1 MTTPWMA
8 SKRPKLP
15 DGTRAPAIVEYDPA
29 NPDPRF
35 SFDYCRKHSDW
46 FIRNCLRI
54 ATKSEGLKPFVLNF
68 TQRQIRD
75 TINDLRKRGIP
86 PRLIVLKS
94 RQVGVS
100 TFSEA
105 MVFADS
111 LFYPH
116 RSGLVLAHTK
126 PAARGLLR
134 MTRRF
139 WHNLPPPLRLRRHIG
154 NVTELEFENES
165 RVQVEAVGEV
175 RSYTAQS
182 VHFSEFAFYENAQDA
197 LIAVMQSVPLHPHS
211 LAIIESTANGV
222 GNKFHQLWVNAI
234 NGLEDPD
241 ASPWERGWVPIFI
254 PWFKHEE
261 YRVRPW
267 FDVSAL
273 TIDERR
279 LVKEHHTD
287 LSQIA
292 WRRVCIKVNC
302 DGDLDRFKVEYPSSW
317 QEAFALSGRP
327 VFDEEGLNHYRSMSP
342 IIVSG
347 SVAPPADPKAPLL
360 YHTARPCEVA
370 WDTPRRQPVFDYV
383 ENGRLRIFKPPNPR
397 HTYIVGAD
405 PSEGDRKS
413 DPSPLEILDQMTL
426 EFVAE
431 WWGRTPPDMLADYAA
446 WLAWYYNEA
455 LIIGE
460 ANNHGISFHG
470 RLLDLQYPNLYYRTV
485 NEETVSGEVTDKPG
499 YWETNKAKHLL
510 IDTYRKYVRERRGA
524 IYSPG
529 LLSEMS
535 TTIYDRKEGNTATKI
550 KPQPGHFID
559 RVMAAGM
566 ALYAHRGDVNL
577 PLTPLPEQ
585 EMLVAASRVQ
595 MLRERDPEA
604 AQRLSLDLTGMS
616 CSDLDRVLD
625 ARLHDRRRAESL
637 GMGQER

>member
-1 MTTPWMA
+1 MATPRTG
-8 SKRPKLP
+8 SDRTRRPTIVQYDKDKP
-15 DGTRAPAIVEYDPA
+15 DE
-29 NPDPRF
+29 RF
-35 SFDYCRKHSDW
+35 SYDYCRGHSDF
-46 FIRNCLRI
+46 FINNCLKI
-54 ATKSEGLKPFVLNF
+54 ATKNEGLQPFILNY
-68 TQRQIRD
+68 TQRQVRE
-75 TINDLRKRGIP
+75 TIADLRKRGIP

-100 TFSEA
+100 TLSEA
-105 MVFADS
+105 LVFADS

-139 WHNLPPPLRLRRHIG
+139 WHNLPPPLRMRRNIG

-182 VHFSEFAFYENAQDA
+182 VHFSEFAFYENAQDV
-197 LIAVMQSVPLHPHS
+197 LIAVMQSVPLHKHS

-222 GNKFHQLWVNAI
+222 GNKFHQLWINAI

-241 ASPWERGWVPIFI
+241 SSPWERGWVPIFI

-261 YRVRPW
+261 YRARPW
-267 FDVSAL
+267 FSENEL
-273 TIDERR
+273 TADERT
-279 LVKEHHTD
+279 LVKAHHTD
-287 LSQIA
+287 LSQLA
-292 WRRVCIKVNC
+292 WRRICLKINC
-302 DGDLDRFKVEYPSSW
+302 DGDLDRFKVEYPSTW

-327 VFDEEGLNHYRSMSP
+327 VFDEEGLSHYRSMSP
-342 IIVSG
+342 IIVG
-347 SVAPPADPKAPLL
+347 GNVAPPKDPKAPLL
-360 YHTARPCEVA
+360 YHRARPCEVA
-370 WDTPRRQPVFDYV
+370 WDHDRRETVFDFG
-383 ENGRLRIFKPPNPR
+383 EGGRFRAFKTPNPR
-397 HTYIVGAD
+397 HTYIIGAD

-413 DPSPLEILDQMTL
+413 DPSPLVILDQMTL
-426 EFVAE
+426 EFVGE

-446 WLAWYYNEA
+446 WLGWYYNEA

-470 RLLDLQYPNLYYRTV
+470 RLIDLQYPKLYFRTV
-485 NEETVSGEVTDKPG
+485 TEETISGEITEKPG
-499 YWETNKAKHLL
+499 WWETNKAKHLL
-510 IDTYRKYVRERRGA
+510 IDTFRKYVREKRGA

-529 LLSEMS
+529 LLAEMN
-535 TTIYDRKEGNTATKI
+535 TTIYDRKENLTTTKI
-550 KPQPGHFID
+550 RPQPGHFID

-566 ALYAHRGDVNL
+566 ALCAHRGDITL
-577 PLTPLPEQ
+577 PLTPLPEH
-585 EMLVAASRVQ
+585 EMVVAASRVQ

-625 ARLHDRRRAESL
+625 ARQQDRRRTEAL